1 MASCAARVIRSTLA
15 VEAALLT
22 VSSSASSAAQ
32 TSTGCASSDSV
43 AAVTG
48 SAMVSVGGSTGARS
62 DASERLGDIA
72 VDAFRDRSKFLGHS
86 SVANVEKFRLRVNE
100 PVGSFENGAASLL
113 KKRICHALPR
123 RLTGTIEDNAISRE
137 ENAFGG
143 EDHKRGQGC

>member
-15 VEAALLT
+15 VEAALLA
-22 VSSSASSAAQ
+22 VSRSALSAARISAGDASSESAA
-32 TSTGCASSDSV
+32 AE
-43 AAVTG
+43 TG
-48 SAMVSVGGSTGARS
+48 SATVIVCGSTGARS
-62 DASERLGDIA
+62 AASERLDDIA

-86 SVANVEKFRLRVNE
+86 SVATVEKSRLRVNE
-100 PVGSFENGAASLL
+100 PVGSSENGAPSLL